1 METNEAAMETNEA
14 APPDAAPA
22 DVVVEEAPPDA
33 PPASVV
39 VEEVPPEEATKE
51 VVVNEEDGAISKAE
65 TEGAINADPSVHAIP
80 RKTFFVDEELLE
92 DVERKTWMQR
102 MMDWGS
108 SGVMYLPKSV
118 DISNKRVNVVYC
130 ILEVIVLALTIW
142 YFVRPEQYSA
152 SLKPDSQV
160 IFCGNR
166 CEPLPET
173 MDNMTNEGAAASY
186 CTQTSTYSSGGA
198 SYGPF
203 ECLHRCGH
211 SSSSTASYCLQP
223 SQLLRISGEE
233 AFVPSYYRLND
244 MMLPSS
250 GSCSS
255 GYTLQGSVCVKENDY
270 FVPGIEKL
278 SVSFSHQFVVY
289 PIYNSMSF
297 SDRAPPLK
305 AHSGAYH
312 SQGWD
317 VGMLSILFS
326 PGGSELK
333 RFLPGQGISL
343 TIEEMLSAAY
353 VEGVDSISLET
364 LDANGL
370 PSRLTGLGLEPREVF
385 ADVTLYE
392 VMSMSTCAHKPTGV
406 HPDATDPSTSR
417 TPGLSKECW
426 SNAFS
431 TLDRDGDGVITA
443 NDLNGQSRSKG
454 AMLQNFTRQEL
465 RAGVALAAQWFPEQ
479 ASRLI
484 IHASLIMEL
493 VMQNDFNDADLD
505 KVPTPPDPLS
515 KMKKTVPFGSTSD
528 GSDSNATVVA
538 ECFEGVFKVA
548 LNSVTLMFG
557 ILGVTTPSESFV
569 SELVQAKSA
578 LIHRIV
584 SVLQDGHADS
594 DAAIALKVWQVFDI
608 LHEEGI
614 FSAILEH
621 TLQNLSWWKASAI
634 IVRVAA
640 TVAAWYASGTTLLL
654 LQLGL
659 AVPNAAELIE
669 GLKEVH
675 DDCELPDISL
685 PIPVTIDIWTTS
697 SNICE
702 LHHTM
707 ETEPKEVTV
716 EWSGPIACLSVHVDR
731 RWAKQQE
738 EQTVGQSG
746 IRVVHMNG
754 IQVKFR
760 QMGSFYFLEEQ
771 ALLRNITVA
780 LLWVQFPVLICY
792 WFCMLFL
799 GMLSSIYSAVLH
811 QEVNVAEGLKGFSVR
826 LLTYS
831 SAFMNLRGKSLNLK
845 SDGITKKCVAERLSK
860 ICDNLEVEDSV
871 LEHVGHVIFHSLK
884 SFKKDNAPNTDVVTC
899 QEFCAACS
907 TNEPLQLGTLVKIFD
922 KDRKQGCLESFFLDK
937 KLGEVRRA
945 AMAESDAAEPE
956 EEADDSEES
965 HAAHSRVVQAYRD
978 VQFMLKDLG
987 RIEQLA
993 LKTAQDLDVNPS
1005 TLGLVG
1011 TSNHPGVA
1019 APAGSVLPKLKRS
1032 VSEDSI
1038 GEEASA
1044 EKRDP
1049 RDIER

>member
-1 METNEAAMETNEA
+1 METNEAAMETNEAAMETNEA

-370 PSRLTGLGLEPREVF
+370 PSRLTGLV
-385 ADVTLYE
+385 
-392 VMSMSTCAHKPTGV
+392 
-406 HPDATDPSTSR
+406 
-417 TPGLSKECW
+417 
-426 SNAFS
+426 
-431 TLDRDGDGVITA
+431 
-443 NDLNGQSRSKG
+443 
-454 AMLQNFTRQEL
+454 
-465 RAGVALAAQWFPEQ
+465 
-479 ASRLI
+479 
-484 IHASLIMEL
+484 
-493 VMQNDFNDADLD
+493 
-505 KVPTPPDPLS
+505 
-515 KMKKTVPFGSTSD
+515 
-528 GSDSNATVVA
+528 
-538 ECFEGVFKVA
+538 
-548 LNSVTLMFG
+548 
-557 ILGVTTPSESFV
+557 
-569 SELVQAKSA
+569 
-578 LIHRIV
+578 
-584 SVLQDGHADS
+584 
-594 DAAIALKVWQVFDI
+594 
-608 LHEEGI
+608 
-614 FSAILEH
+614 
-621 TLQNLSWWKASAI
+621 
-634 IVRVAA
+634 
-640 TVAAWYASGTTLLL
+640 
-654 LQLGL
+654 
-659 AVPNAAELIE
+659 
-669 GLKEVH
+669 
-675 DDCELPDISL
+675 
-685 PIPVTIDIWTTS
+685 VTIDIWTTS